1 MTLIDTRTEAT
12 QGRSRSGR
20 RPVRR
25 FRLLRALE
33 DLARGR
39 VGLLYLPG
47 APTDPSRGRRDGR
60 R

>member
-1 MTLIDTRTEAT
+1 MTLIDTATET
-12 QGRSRSGR
+12 PRRRSRSE

-25 FRLLRALE
+25 PRLLRAIE

-47 APTDPSRGRRDGR
+47 APADLSPDRRAGRR
-60 R
+60 